1 MNNTMDKENDSQ
13 KEGKIKGGT
22 VKLKLKLKFK
32 GGLPKPGVDLL
43 GIAQKLSAKKFA
55 HKE

>member
-1 MNNTMDKENDSQ
+1 MNKNIENSNDSQ
-13 KEGKIKGGT
+13 KEGTIKGGT

-55 HKE
+55 NKE